1 MPGSGMSRGP
11 ATFKQR
17 DVKAAIKAAF
27 DAGAGT
33 ARVEVDK
40 AGRLVIVASKPDQP
54 KDVAGNGGWDQAI
67 ANLER
72 P

>member
-1 MPGSGMSRGP
+1 MSRGP

-17 DVKAAIKAAF
+17 DIKAAIKAAF

-40 AGRLVIVASKPDQP
+40 GGRLVIVASKLDQP
-54 KDVAGNGGWDQAI
+54 KDAADNGGWDQAI
-67 ANLER
+67 ANLESR
-72 P
+72 